1 MARREPSAEA
11 LAAAA
16 AADGGGRGNWRAA
29 AHALYSGPLR
39 GEDDNAPG
47 PGVVLYLLPM
57 GAGQGKGG
65 STRGWGT
72 PLHSFWC
79 CHGSS
84 VESFAKLADS
94 IFFHRWG
101 VLDKPSQAVHPPSSC
116 HDAAARE
123 LQEKSQEHDCTSQ
136 PSACTPYLHVHLFP
150 VIAWLMQA

>member
-1 MARREPSAEA
+1 VNILHAIFACREPSAEA

-16 AADGGGRGNWRAA
+16 AAGAGHGGNWRGA
-29 AHALYSGPLR
+29 AHALYAGR
-39 GEDDNAPG
+39 GAAIGGEGDTAPG

-65 STRGWGT
+65 STRGWGS

-94 IFFHRWG
+94 VFFHRWG
-101 VLDKPSQAVHPPSSC
+101 AALLAASC
-116 HDAAARE
+116 SHDHIMHCWQNCRTE
-123 LQEKSQEHDCTSQ
+123 
-136 PSACTPYLHVHLFP
+136 P
-150 VIAWLMQA
+150 